1 MSAKVL
7 SAAVLGLDCELVE
20 VEADTSPNLPAFH
33 IVGLADRATD
43 EAKERVRPALKNSG
57 FRVPH
62 GKITVNL
69 APADLKKQGPAYDLP
84 MAVSILLTTHQIEL
98 DDEWDAQL
106 FIGELALDGKLRPV
120 TGVLSICL
128 ETKKRGLKKIYLPQA
143 NAGEAALVCGLE
155 IYPVSDLRALVSHFC
170 RENII
175 LPYRRGLVPARPDL
189 ALSAAYDMAH
199 VKGQNFVKRAMEIA
213 AAGAHNILMSGPPGS
228 GKTLLAKTLPTI
240 LPEMTIDESLEVTR
254 IYSVAGLLPLN
265 QPLIIE
271 RPFRAPHHT
280 ASGVAL
286 VGGGAWPRPGEISL
300 AHRGVL
306 FLDEF
311 PEFPR
316 LVLENLRQPLED
328 GVIAVSRASGTLSF
342 PAKFILVAAM
352 NPCPCGYSNDADKN
366 CSCLPGQI
374 INYQKKISGPL
385 IDRIDL
391 HVEVPKVKFDKL
403 SEPAAGEPSAAIRIR
418 VEAARQIQIKR
429 FKALGI
435 FSNSEMSSRVTRE
448 FCAVDDATMALLKQA
463 VNQLGLSARSYFR
476 VLKLARTIADLA
488 AEEKILLEHVAEALQ
503 YRPKAE

>member
-20 VEADTSPNLPAFH
+20 VEADTTRQMPRFY
-33 IVGLADRATD
+33 IVGLPDKAVD
-43 EAKERVRPALKNSG
+43 EAKERVRAAIKNSG
-57 FRVPH
+57 FRVPRA
-62 GKITVNL
+62 KITVNL

-84 MAVSILLTTHQIEL
+84 IAVSILTTTGQLEL
-98 DDEWDAQL
+98 DDDWNRQL
-106 FIGELALDGKLRPV
+106 FIGELALNGQLRPV

-128 ETKKRGLKKIYLPQA
+128 EAKKRGIFKIYLPRA
-143 NAGEAALVCGLE
+143 NAAEAGLVSGLQ
-155 IYPVSDLRALVSHFC
+155 IYPLADLIELADHFA
-170 RENII
+170 EKKTI
-175 LPYRRGLVPARPDL
+175 LPYRPDNEKIFSSRPL
-189 ALSAAYDMAH
+189 IETFDMSH
-199 VKGQNFVKRAMEIA
+199 VKGQGHVKRALEIA
-213 AAGAHNILMSGPPGS
+213 AAGGHNILMSGPPGS
-228 GKTLLAKTLPTI
+228 GKTLLAKTVGTI
-240 LPEMTIDESLEVTR
+240 LPEMTMSESLEVTR
-254 IYSVAGLLPLN
+254 IYSVAGLLPIN
-265 QPLIIE
+265 QPLVVA
-271 RPFRAPHHT
+271 RPFRSPHHT

-316 LVLENLRQPLED
+316 IVLENLRQPLED

-352 NPCPCGYSNDADKN
+352 NPCPCGYLNDPDRN
-366 CSCLPGQI
+366 CTCLPGNI

-403 SEPAAGEPSAAIRIR
+403 AEPEGGETSAEIRAR

-429 FKALGI
+429 LEKVGLITNA
-435 FSNSEMSSRVTRE
+435 EMSSRLTRD
-448 FCAVDDATMALLKQA
+448 FCVVDEKTLALLRQA

-476 VLKLARTIADLA
+476 ILKLARTIADLA
-488 AEEKILLEHVAEALQ
+488 GEDKILLEHAAEALQ
-503 YRPKAE
+503 YRPKVE